1 MPSKTTLQR
10 LCDSRLVAI
19 LRSSDAAVLI
29 DAAEALAAGGID
41 AIEVTF
47 TVPQPLRVLEAVANR
62 LGDRTIVGAGTVLD
76 APTARAA
83 ILAGAQFVVSP
94 GTNLE
99 VVKLCRRYS
108 VSVAPGAFTPTEILA
123 AWEAGADLVKV
134 FPCEVVGPAY
144 LRAIRAPLP
153 QIRLMPTG
161 GVTLDTAAEFLK
173 SGASVLGV
181 GGALA
186 SSDTLA
192 SRNWEKLARVAR
204 QFVDLIGQHAGKRG
218 E

>member
-1 MPSKTTLQR
+1 MASQTTLQR
-10 LCDSRLVAI
+10 LCESRLVAI

-29 DAAEALAAGGID
+29 DAAEALSAGGID

-47 TVPQPLRVLEAVANR
+47 TVPKPLSVLEAVANR

-108 VSVAPGAFTPTEILA
+108 
-123 AWEAGADLVKV
+123 
-134 FPCEVVGPAY
+134 
-144 LRAIRAPLP
+144 LRSPPVRLPPL
-153 QIRLMPTG
+153 R
-161 GVTLDTAAEFLK
+161 
-173 SGASVLGV
+173 S
-181 GGALA
+181 
-186 SSDTLA
+186 
-192 SRNWEKLARVAR
+192 
-204 QFVDLIGQHAGKRG
+204 
-218 E
+218 